1 MSPKEIKLLCFL
13 MERPGRVFNRD
24 QLLDAVWGD
33 ETFVEPRAVDVHISR
48 LRNAI
53 EKDSDHPMYIIT
65 VRGLGYKFTDGLFRS
80 NSS

>member
-1 MSPKEIKLLCFL
+1 
-13 MERPGRVFNRD
+13 
-24 QLLDAVWGD
+24 
-33 ETFVEPRAVDVHISR
+33 VDVHISR